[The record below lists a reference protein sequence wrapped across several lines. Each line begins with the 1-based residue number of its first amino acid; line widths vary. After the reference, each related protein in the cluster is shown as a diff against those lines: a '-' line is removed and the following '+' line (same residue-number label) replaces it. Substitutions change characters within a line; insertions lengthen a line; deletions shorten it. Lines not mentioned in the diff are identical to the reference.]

1 MSKPKIDFYLIP
13 DTSEKK
19 RLLFACHF
27 IEEAYKQQHRIYIHT
42 ENQSLAQELDQLLWI
57 YREDSFLPH
66 ELYHSKNNQIPI
78 QIGFNNIAPEIQQDI
93 LINLDKNVP
102 EFYLQFARIVELV
115 SDDPTVQA
123 AARERY
129 KFYRAQGAIINTHK
143 ISNKTSTQTSIEI

>member
-1 MSKPKIDFYLIP
+1 MPKIDFYLIP
-13 DTSEKK
+13 DRSEKK

-42 ENQSLAQELDQLLWI
+42 ENQTLAQELDELLWT

-66 ELYHSKNNQIPI
+66 ELYINKAINTTINTIIPI
-78 QIGFNNIAPEIQQDI
+78 QIGFNSIPPNAQQDI
-93 LINLDKNVP
+93 LINLDNNVTAP
-102 EFYLQFARIVELV
+102 KFYLQFKHIVELV
-115 SDDPTVQA
+115 SDDPIVQT

-143 ISNKTSTQTSIEI
+143 T